1 MITEHRLSISYYA
14 NRFWYLLRN
23 SIVVAFASIVVLI
36 IAAVLRPDLWG
47 SLFTVIIAWVVS
59 DFIVNIFIHGGQG
72 ISQTF
77 WSEAR
82 TEAKGHAY
90 LAFFLGIV
98 VATYLS
104 SGISAWLLQASLS
117 IFDKIS
123 PSTTNS
129 TITVLG
135 YAAKQNWLMTCVAF
149 SSLAAV
155 LVFAD
160 LNWRFYKRS
169 SS

>member
-1 MITEHRLSISYYA
+1 M
-14 NRFWYLLRN
+14 
-23 SIVVAFASIVVLI
+23 
-36 IAAVLRPDLWG
+36 
-47 SLFTVIIAWVVS
+47 IIAWVVS
-59 DFIVNIFIHGGQG
+59 DFIVNIFIHGGHG

-77 WSEAR
+77 WSETR

-104 SGISAWLLQASLS
+104 VGISAWLLQASLS
-117 IFDKIS
+117 VFDTIL
-123 PSTTNS
+123 PTTTNA
-129 TITVLG
+129 TISVLG
-135 YAAKQNWLMTCVAF
+135 YAAKQNWIMTSAAF
-149 SSLAAV
+149 SSLAALV
-155 LVFAD
+155 VFAD